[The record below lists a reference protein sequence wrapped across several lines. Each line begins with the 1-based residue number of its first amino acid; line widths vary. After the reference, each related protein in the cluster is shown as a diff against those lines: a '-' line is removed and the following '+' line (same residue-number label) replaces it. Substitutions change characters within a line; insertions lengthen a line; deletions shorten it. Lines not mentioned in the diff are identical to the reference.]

1 MDAIDS
7 FAGKKTIILIAHR
20 LSTVKKCDLIY
31 FIDKGQVVDEGTY
44 EYLLAT
50 NSSFKKM
57 SENF

>member
-1 MDAIDS
+1 MEAIDS

-20 LSTVKKCDLIY
+20 LSTVKNCNLIY
-31 FIDKGQVVDEGTY
+31 FIDKGQVTDKGTY
-44 EYLLAT
+44 QHLITT